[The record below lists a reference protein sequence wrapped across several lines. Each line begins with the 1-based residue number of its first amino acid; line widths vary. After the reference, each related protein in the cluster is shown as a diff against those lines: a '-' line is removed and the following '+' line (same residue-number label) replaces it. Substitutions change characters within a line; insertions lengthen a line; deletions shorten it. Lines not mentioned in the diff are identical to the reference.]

1 MRARRQPGPEQ
12 MTAGRGARPA
22 RLAVTGAGQ
31 PERGCGTATRTLER
45 GREGRR
51 SYSRKHRFVY
61 LYVVK
66 LK

>member
-12 MTAGRGARPA
+12 MTAGIRRDGCVWPLLPSPSPRGLGHCHKDP
-22 RLAVTGAGQ
+22 G
-31 PERGCGTATRTLER
+31 
-45 GREGRR
+45 EGRGKE
-51 SYSRKHRFVY
+51 SSVGKHRFVY